1 MRKHYREKHDFLLE
15 QLRGLERSFVLSGE
29 NAGLHVLL
37 KSRRG
42 VPERE
47 LVQAAYRERIK
58 VYGLSD
64 SLTEDTDEKEEQGT
78 VLLGY
83 GALTKEE
90 IREGVERLKRA
101 WGNLLY

>member
-1 MRKHYREKHDFLLE
+1 M
-15 QLRGLERSFVLSGE
+15 
-29 NAGLHVLL
+29 
-37 KSRRG
+37 
-42 VPERE
+42 
-47 LVQAAYRERIK
+47 
-58 VYGLSD
+58 YGLSD